1 MKYIKNPYALPT
13 FALQEKYTPNLEE
26 EIWSDFP
33 EIQEPEIA
41 FSIVYLTKGLCHPLL
56 TSKRIV
62 FLRADRPFYSSW
74 TLFLDIELILLK
86 TRRERGNLT
95 IWTNRGYRQKQCI
108 LCKFNKNMAKC
119 REGEKKE
126 GEKRKMEEEKK

>member
-1 MKYIKNPYALPT
+1 MKYIKKPYALPT
-13 FALQEKYTPNLEE
+13 FALKEKYIPNLEE

-41 FSIVYLTKGLCHPLL
+41 FSIAYLTKGLCHLLL

-62 FLRADRPFYSSW
+62 FLRAERPFYSSW
-74 TLFLDIELILLK
+74 ILFLDIELILLK
-86 TRRERGNLT
+86 KRRERGNLT
-95 IWTNRGYRQKQCI
+95 IWTNRGYGQKQCI
-108 LCKFNKNMAKC
+108 LRKFNKNMAKW

-126 GEKRKMEEEKK
+126 GEKRKMEGEQK